1 MTSFTSSLAAALSER
16 GAVRWISW
24 LPPRRAL
31 PPGTHLAGA
40 GASLVSTGALPQ
52 LELYDRGSWE
62 RAGLALRSCRAL
74 LLTLSHPALFV
85 PYRSLVRAYRHLG
98 ARVVLVCL
106 ADALV
111 VHSRSEARLARTL
124 GGPDLPVF
132 EGFHP
137 VYPEHLARP
146 WPRRPRTDRI
156 LAFGYVRPYKGIED
170 LVAVLPS
177 LPGVSLDIVG
187 CFREPAERYAR
198 LARRHGVQDRVR
210 LVDGYVADERLHEVF
225 GAADLVVAPYRRAS
239 QSGAVHLAYSFGRP
253 VVATAVG
260 GLTDAVVD
268 GDTGY
273 LVPPG
278 DPLALA
284 AGIRRALDAPAD
296 RFDDGIRRVVAAR
309 SWDRYAELVLDA
321 ASADGRGGA

>member
-1 MTSFTSSLAAALSER
+1 MVYAATWSDRPGSTVGGRRDELHLLARRRLSER

-40 GASLVSTGALPQ
+40 GAS
-52 LELYDRGSWE
+52 
-62 RAGLALRSCRAL
+62 
-74 LLTLSHPALFV
+74 
-85 PYRSLVRAYRHLG
+85 
-98 ARVVLVCL
+98 
-106 ADALV
+106 
-111 VHSRSEARLARTL
+111 
-124 GGPDLPVF
+124 
-132 EGFHP
+132 FHP

-296 RFDDGIRRVVAAR
+296 RFDDGIRRVAAAR

>member
-16 GAVRWISW
+16 GTVRWISW
-24 LPPRRAL
+24 LPPRRA
-31 PPGTHLAGA
+31 
-40 GASLVSTGALPQ
+40 Q

-62 RAGLALRSCRAL
+62 RAGLALRSCRAI

-98 ARVVLVCL
+98 ARVVLVCHNVVAHEQVPGLQLLARKAFRL

-187 CFREPAERYAR
+187 CFREPSERYAR

-260 GLTDAVVD
+260 GLTDAVVH

-321 ASADGRGGA
+321 ASTDGRA